1 MPITSNHIID
11 VPQRLQLHSVSL
23 VWAVSNFGS
32 VDPCISS
39 DFCLIGIVSTW
50 IFVDP
55 PRFHI
60 ATSINL
66 AFALAMA
73 AFSGFVVLYLARVNK
88 GKRDMI
94 AQLERE
100 VPSGEWDSLRERKRL
115 GDRHPRFEY
124 TL

>member
-1 MPITSNHIID
+1 M
-11 VPQRLQLHSVSL
+11 
-23 VWAVSNFGS
+23 
-32 VDPCISS
+32 
-39 DFCLIGIVSTW
+39 STW
-50 IFVDP
+50 IFIDP

-73 AFSGFVVLYLARVNK
+73 AFSAFIMLFLANANKRKREEVVR
-88 GKRDMI
+88 
-94 AQLERE
+94 LERE
-100 VPSGEWDSLRERKRL
+100 MPDGEWDSRKERRRL